1 MRSKSK
7 PNFQFYNHVAPR
19 YIEALFLQMESD
31 RWYKSSE
38 MKSLLRRELGIDGSN
53 IVRHNIEA
61 WTLSGIGESQLI
73 RDGRSQ
79 TYLFRFSPIGKQL
92 IETYS
97 TNRDLFFDLI
107 HFLFYSTWHRSKD
120 VFRGRFWV
128 YASVCD
134 ELWISSPSKMDSFQ
148 LTAKLHTESMD
159 LFPESQPTFPE
170 RAVRA
175 VFPWLGAMTPP
186 FLEKAD
192 AQKHFESRRRN
203 FCTPQLFH
211 LATDLIYTIKE
222 LRYGTSI
229 SVDENIIQ
237 SICKICLLDP
247 AQFWEIADRTKMN
260 IRGFEIRKGQF
271 GTSIALDGP
280 PGWID
285 LPALQPIDLQESFID
300 EEDEE

>member
-1 MRSKSK
+1 MKNKSK
-7 PNFQFYNHVAPR
+7 PNFQFYNQVSPR
-19 YIEALFLQMESD
+19 YIEPLFLQMEYD
-31 RWYKSSE
+31 RWYKSAE
-38 MKSLLRRELGIDGSN
+38 MKSILRRELEIDGSD
-53 IVRHNIEA
+53 IVQRNIEA
-61 WTLSGIGESQLI
+61 WSLAGIGETQLI
-73 RDGRSQ
+73 KDGRSQ
-79 TYLFRFSPIGKQL
+79 TYLFRFSPVGKQL

-107 HFLFYSTWHRSKD
+107 HFLFYSAWYRSKD
-120 VFRGRFWV
+120 VYRGRFWV

-134 ELWISSPSKMDSFQ
+134 ELWSNSPSKMDSFQ

-175 VFPWLGAMTPP
+175 VFPWLGAMKPP
-186 FLEKAD
+186 FLEKTE
-192 AQKHFESRRRN
+192 AQRYLESQRRN

-211 LATDLIYTIKE
+211 LATDLVYNIKS

-229 SVDENIIQ
+229 SVDESIIHT
-237 SICKICLLDP
+237 ICKTCLLDP
-247 AQFWEIADRTKMN
+247 DQFWEIADRAKMN

-280 PGWID
+280 PTWID
-285 LPALQPIDLQESFID
+285 LPDLKPIEPQESLFD
-300 EEDEE
+300 EGKDE